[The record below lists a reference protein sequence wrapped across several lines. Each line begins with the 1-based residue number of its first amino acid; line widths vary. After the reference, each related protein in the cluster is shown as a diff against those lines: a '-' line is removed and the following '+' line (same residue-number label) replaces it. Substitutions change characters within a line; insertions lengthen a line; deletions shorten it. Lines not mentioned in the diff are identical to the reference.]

1 MPELFLTPEI
11 EAILQIPNI
20 VSVVNYSGGKDSDV
34 TLHALR
40 AYYERTQTAADIRL
54 AWSDTGNEWTATQRW
69 PSSEQWV
76 IQRSADY
83 GLPLRIVRNSKRTL
97 QQEVV
102 ERGRFPSNGQRW
114 CTAHHKRGP
123 LQSYLASILT
133 QHPEADFI
141 LSIKGI
147 RADESDQRATNNPW
161 EIHPDLTVK
170 RAKHSKRPRY
180 CFNWLPIFYWT
191 LDDVLA
197 YIEEHEIPLH
207 PAYTIKNRFSCKW
220 CIYDGP
226 KQLTALYHHYR
237 EAFDEAH
244 GLELQTGWT
253 LHSSRRYLPDVVA
266 KYEAS
271 DQQWIP
277 ETAIYAT
284 RSHACDY

>member
-1 MPELFLTPEI
+1 
-11 EAILQIPNI
+11 
-20 VSVVNYSGGKDSDV
+20 
-34 TLHALR
+34 
-40 AYYERTQTAADIRL
+40 
-54 AWSDTGNEWTATQRW
+54 
-69 PSSEQWV
+69 
-76 IQRSADY
+76 
-83 GLPLRIVRNSKRTL
+83 VRNSKRTL
-97 QQEVV
+97 QEEVV
-102 ERGRFPSNGQRW
+102 ERGRFPSNGERW

-123 LQSYLASILT
+123 LEKYMRSLVSD
-133 QHPEADFI
+133 HPDAEFF

-170 RAKHSKRPRY
+170 RARHTKRPRF
-180 CFNWLPIFYWT
+180 CWSWLPIFYWT
-191 LDDVLA
+191 LDEVLA
-197 YIEEHEIPLH
+197 YIEEHQIPLH

-244 GLELQTGWT
+244 DLELQTGWT
-253 LHSSRRYLPDVVA
+253 LHSSRQYLPQVVA

-271 DQQWIP
+271 GKQWIP
-277 ETAIYAT
+277 ETAIYAISNA